1 MCCLIFE
8 RLGHNTFKST
18 EIKYNLMSVISLS
31 RLGVGGDLKSGDG
44 LEVHHLQHLLGLSV
58 NLNDI
63 ILMKRQV
70 LDIEK
75 YFCIEK

>member
-1 MCCLIFE
+1 MSPKFYDQLQGDIRTHLRSVGE
-8 RLGHNTFKST
+8 SGSVAGGH
-18 EIKYNLMSVISLS
+18 
-31 RLGVGGDLKSGDG
+31 LKPGDG
-44 LEVHHLQHLLGLSV
+44 LEIHHLQHLLGLSV